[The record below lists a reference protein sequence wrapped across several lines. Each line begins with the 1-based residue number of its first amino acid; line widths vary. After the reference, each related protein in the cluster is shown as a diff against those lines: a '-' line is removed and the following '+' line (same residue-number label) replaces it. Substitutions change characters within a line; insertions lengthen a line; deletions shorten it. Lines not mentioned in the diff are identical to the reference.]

1 MENKGKLYV
10 GLAIMVGLIFL
21 GLMLPRAASVF
32 RSYERTVSVKGLCER
47 EVPADKV
54 IWPVVYKVV
63 GNDLGSVYRAIENKK
78 ETVFAFLKKGGIDEK
93 DISVSVPSLSDKDA
107 QEYGGNTRLYRY
119 VATCTITVCTTEV
132 DKVLALMASQSE
144 LLSKDIILESG
155 WDSNPQFLFE
165 GLNDIKPAM
174 IEEATKNARQV
185 AEKFAKDSGSRL
197 GKIRTAS
204 QGTFSIEARDSNT
217 PQTKKVRVV
226 TSVTYYLSREG
237 ITGARS

>member
-1 MENKGKLYV
+1 MENKGKLYL
-10 GLAIMVGLIFL
+10 GLAIMVGLVFL
-21 GLMLPRAASVF
+21 GLMLPRTAREF
-32 RSYERTVSVKGLCER
+32 RSFERTVSVKGLCER

-78 ETVFAFLKKGGIDEK
+78 ETIFTFLKKGGIDEK

-119 VATCTITVCTTEV
+119 VATCTITVCSTEV
-132 DKVLALMASQSE
+132 EKVLALMAAQSE

-155 WDSNPQFLFE
+155 WEATPQFLFE
-165 GLNDIKPAM
+165 GLNAIKPEM
-174 IEEATKNARQV
+174 IEVATKNARQV
-185 AEKFAKDSGSRL
+185 AEKFAKDSGSSL

-226 TSVTYYLSREG
+226 TSVTYYLKR
-237 ITGARS
+237 

>member
-226 TSVTYYLSREG
+226 TSVTYYLSR
-237 ITGARS
+237 

>member
-1 MENKGKLYV
+1 MENKGKASL

-21 GLMLPRAASVF
+21 GLMLPRTAREF
-32 RSYERTVSVKGLCER
+32 RSFERTVSVKGLCER

-63 GNDLGSVYRAIENKK
+63 GNDLGSVYRSIENKK
-78 ETVFAFLKKGGIDEK
+78 DIIISFLKKGGIDPK

-119 VATCTITVCTTEV
+119 VATCTITVCSTEV
-132 DKVLALMASQSE
+132 DKVLSLMAAQSE
-144 LLSKDIILESG
+144 LLSKDIILDSG
-155 WDSNPQFLFE
+155 WESTPQFLFE
-165 GLNDIKPAM
+165 GLNEIKPEM

-185 AEKFAKDSGSRL
+185 AEKFAKDSGSSL

-226 TSVTYYLSREG
+226 TSVTYYLKR
-237 ITGARS
+237 

>member
-1 MENKGKLYV
+1 MENKSKILLACAV
-10 GLAIMVGLIFL
+10 LAGLVFI
-21 GLMLPRAASVF
+21 GLMLPRTASVF

-78 ETVFAFLKKGGIDEK
+78 ETIFNFLKKGGIDAK

-119 VATCTITVCTTEV
+119 VATCTVTVCSTEV
-132 DKVLALMASQSE
+132 DKVLALMAAQSE

-155 WDSNPQFLFE
+155 WDSQPQFLFE
-165 GLNDIKPAM
+165 GLNNLKPEM

-226 TSVTYYLSREG
+226 TSVTYYLSR
-237 ITGARS
+237 

>member
-1 MENKGKLYV
+1 MENKGKLSL
-10 GLAIMVGLIFL
+10 GLAIMAGLVFL
-21 GLMLPRAASVF
+21 GLMLPRTAREF
-32 RSYERTVSVKGLCER
+32 RSFERTVSVKGLCER

-78 ETVFAFLKKGGIDEK
+78 ETIFAFLKKGGIDPE

-119 VATCTITVCTTEV
+119 VATCTITVCSTEV
-132 DKVLALMASQSE
+132 DKVLALMAAQSE
-144 LLSKDIILESG
+144 LLSKDIILENS
-155 WDSNPQFLFE
+155 WDSTPQFLFE
-165 GLNDIKPAM
+165 GLNDLKPEM

-185 AEKFAKDSGSRL
+185 AEKFAKDSGSSL

-226 TSVTYYLSREG
+226 TSVTYYLKR
-237 ITGARS
+237 

>member
-1 MENKGKLYV
+1 MENKGKIFL
-10 GLAIMVGLIFL
+10 GLAIMVGLVFL
-21 GLMLPRAASVF
+21 GLMLPRTAREF
-32 RSYERTVSVKGLCER
+32 RSFERTVSVKGLCER

-63 GNDLGSVYRAIENKK
+63 GNDLGSVYRSIENKK
-78 ETVFAFLKKGGIDEK
+78 ETIIAFLKKGGIDPE

-119 VATCTITVCTTEV
+119 VATCTLTVCSNEV
-132 DKVLALMASQSE
+132 DKVLALMAAQSE
-144 LLSKDIILESG
+144 LLSKDIILDSG
-155 WDSNPQFLFE
+155 WDSTPQFLFE
-165 GLNDIKPAM
+165 GLNDLKPEM

-185 AEKFAKDSGSRL
+185 AEKFAKDSGSSL

-226 TSVTYYLSREG
+226 TSVTYYLKR
-237 ITGARS
+237 

>member
-1 MENKGKLYV
+1 MENKGKLYL
-10 GLAIMVGLIFL
+10 GLAIMAGLVFL
-21 GLMLPRAASVF
+21 GLMLPRTAREF
-32 RSYERTVSVKGLCER
+32 RSFERTVSVKGLCER

-78 ETVFAFLKKGGIDEK
+78 ETIFTFLKKGGIDEK

-119 VATCTITVCTTEV
+119 VATCTITVCSTEV
-132 DKVLALMASQSE
+132 DKVLALMAAQSE

-155 WDSNPQFLFE
+155 WEATPQFLFE
-165 GLNDIKPAM
+165 GLNAIKPEM
-174 IEEATKNARQV
+174 IEVATKNARQV
-185 AEKFAKDSGSRL
+185 AEKFAKDSGSSL

-226 TSVTYYLSREG
+226 TSVTYYLKR
-237 ITGARS
+237 

>member
-1 MENKGKLYV
+1 MENKGKIYL
-10 GLAIMVGLIFL
+10 GLAIMTGLIFL
-21 GLMLPRAASVF
+21 GLMLPRTAREF
-32 RSYERTVSVKGLCER
+32 RSFERTVSVKGLCER

-63 GNDLGSVYRAIENKK
+63 GNDLGSVYRSIENKK
-78 ETVFAFLKKGGIDEK
+78 ETIIAFLKKGGIDPK

-119 VATCTITVCTTEV
+119 VATCTLTVCSNEV
-132 DKVLALMASQSE
+132 DKVLALMAAQSE
-144 LLSKDIILESG
+144 LLSKDIILDSG
-155 WDSNPQFLFE
+155 WDSTPQFLFE
-165 GLNDIKPAM
+165 GLNALKPEM

-185 AEKFAKDSGSRL
+185 AEKFAKDSGSSL

-226 TSVTYYLSREG
+226 TSVTYYLKR
-237 ITGARS
+237 

>member
-1 MENKGKLYV
+1 MENKSKVLFACAV
-10 GLAIMVGLIFL
+10 LAGLVFI
-21 GLMLPRAASVF
+21 GLMLPRTASVF

-78 ETVFAFLKKGGIDEK
+78 ETVFAFLKKGGIDPK
-93 DISVSVPSLSDKDA
+93 DISVSVPALSDKEA
-107 QEYGGNTRLYRY
+107 QEYGGNTRTYRY
-119 VATCTITVCTTEV
+119 VATCTITVCSAEV

-155 WDSNPQFLFE
+155 WDSQPQFLFE
-165 GLNDIKPAM
+165 GLNNLKPEM

-204 QGTFSIEARDSNT
+204 QGTFSIESRDSNT

-226 TSVTYYLSREG
+226 TSVTYYLSR
-237 ITGARS
+237 

>member
-1 MENKGKLYV
+1 MENKGKLSL
-10 GLAIMVGLIFL
+10 GLAIMAGLVFL
-21 GLMLPRAASVF
+21 GLMLPRTAREF
-32 RSYERTVSVKGLCER
+32 RSFERTVSVKGLCER

-78 ETVFAFLKKGGIDEK
+78 EIIFAFLKKGGIDPA

-119 VATCTITVCTTEV
+119 VATCTITVCSTEV
-132 DKVLALMASQSE
+132 DKVLALMAAQSE
-144 LLSKDIILESG
+144 LLSKDIILENS
-155 WDSNPQFLFE
+155 WDSTPQFLFE
-165 GLNDIKPAM
+165 GLNDLKPEM

-185 AEKFAKDSGSRL
+185 AEKFAKDSGSSL

-226 TSVTYYLSREG
+226 TSVTYYLKR
-237 ITGARS
+237 

>member
-1 MENKGKLYV
+1 MVMDNSGKCKFFSALALFA
-10 GLAIMVGLIFL
+10 GLVFI
-21 GLMLPRAASVF
+21 GLMLPHTAREF
-32 RSYERTVSVKGLCER
+32 RSFERTVSVKGLCER

-63 GNDLGSVYRAIENKK
+63 GNDLGTVYRSIEAKK
-78 ETVFAFLKKGGIDEK
+78 GVIFSFLQKGGIAPEE
-93 DISVSVPSLSDKDA
+93 ISVSVPSLSDKEA
-107 QEYGGNTRLYRY
+107 QEYGGNTRAYRY
-119 VATCTITVCTTEV
+119 VATCTVTVCTAEV
-132 DKVLALMASQSE
+132 EKVLALMASQSE
-144 LLSKDIILESG
+144 LLSRDIILESS
-155 WDSNPQFLFE
+155 WDSTPQFLFE
-165 GLNDIKPAM
+165 GLNDLKPEM

-226 TSVTYYLSREG
+226 TSVTYYLSR
-237 ITGARS
+237 

>member
-1 MENKGKLYV
+1 MEKNGKIFL
-10 GLAIMVGLIFL
+10 GLAVMVGLIFL
-21 GLMLPRAASVF
+21 GLMLPRAARAY
-32 RSYERTVSVKGLCER
+32 RSFERTVSVKGLCER

-78 ETVFAFLKKGGIDEK
+78 ETIFTFLKKGGIDPN

-119 VATCTITVCTTEV
+119 VATCTITVCSSEV
-132 DKVLALMASQSE
+132 DKVLALMAAQSE
-144 LLSKDIILESG
+144 LLSKDIILENG
-155 WDSNPQFLFE
+155 WEATPQFLFE
-165 GLNDIKPAM
+165 GLNDIKPEM

-185 AEKFAKDSGSRL
+185 AQKFAKDSGSSL

-226 TSVTYYLSREG
+226 TSVTYYLKR
-237 ITGARS
+237 

>member
-1 MENKGKLYV
+1 MENKGKIYL
-10 GLAIMVGLIFL
+10 GLAIMAGLVFL
-21 GLMLPRAASVF
+21 GLMLPRTAREF
-32 RSYERTVSVKGLCER
+32 RSFERTVSVKGLCER

-63 GNDLGSVYRAIENKK
+63 GNDLGSVYRSIENKK
-78 ETVFAFLKKGGIDEK
+78 ETIIAFLKKGGIDPE

-119 VATCTITVCTTEV
+119 VATCTLTVCSNEV
-132 DKVLALMASQSE
+132 DKVLALMAAQSE
-144 LLSKDIILESG
+144 LLSKDIILDSG
-155 WDSNPQFLFE
+155 WDSTPQFLFE
-165 GLNDIKPAM
+165 GLNALKPEM

-185 AEKFAKDSGSRL
+185 AEKFAKDSGSSL

-226 TSVTYYLSREG
+226 TSVTYYLKR
-237 ITGARS
+237 

>member
-1 MENKGKLYV
+1 MENKGKIYL
-10 GLAIMVGLIFL
+10 GLAIMAGLVFL
-21 GLMLPRAASVF
+21 GLMLPRTAREF
-32 RSYERTVSVKGLCER
+32 RSFERTVSVKGLCER
-47 EVPADKV
+47 EVPADTV

-63 GNDLGSVYRAIENKK
+63 GNDLGSVYRSIENKK
-78 ETVFAFLKKGGIDEK
+78 ETIIAFLKKGGIDPE

-119 VATCTITVCTTEV
+119 VATCTLTVCSNEV
-132 DKVLALMASQSE
+132 DKVLALMAAQSE
-144 LLSKDIILESG
+144 LLSKDIILDSG
-155 WDSNPQFLFE
+155 WDSTPQFLFE
-165 GLNDIKPAM
+165 GLNALKPEM

-185 AEKFAKDSGSRL
+185 AEKFAKDSGSSL

-226 TSVTYYLSREG
+226 TSVTYYLKR
-237 ITGARS
+237 

>member
-1 MENKGKLYV
+1 MENKGKLYL
-10 GLAIMVGLIFL
+10 GLTIMVGLIFL
-21 GLMLPRAASVF
+21 GLMLPRTAREF
-32 RSYERTVSVKGLCER
+32 RSFERTVSVKGLCER

-63 GNDLGSVYRAIENKK
+63 GNDLNSVYRAIESKK
-78 ETVFAFLKKGGIDEK
+78 EIIFNFLKKGGIEEK

-119 VATCTITVCTTEV
+119 VATCTITVCSAEV
-132 DKVLALMASQSE
+132 DKVLALMAAQSQ
-144 LLSKDIILESG
+144 LLSKDIILENG
-155 WDSNPQFLFE
+155 WEATPQFLFE
-165 GLNDIKPAM
+165 GLNEIKPEM
-174 IEEATKNARQV
+174 IEVATKNARQV
-185 AEKFAKDSGSRL
+185 AEKFAKDSGSSL

-226 TSVTYYLSREG
+226 TSVTYYLKR
-237 ITGARS
+237 

>member
-1 MENKGKLYV
+1 MENKGKLYL

-21 GLMLPRAASVF
+21 GLMLPRTAREF
-32 RSYERTVSVKGLCER
+32 RSFERTVSVKGLCER

-78 ETVFAFLKKGGIDEK
+78 ETIFTFLKKGGIDEK

-119 VATCTITVCTTEV
+119 VATCTITVCSTEV
-132 DKVLALMASQSE
+132 EKVLALMAAQSE

-155 WDSNPQFLFE
+155 WEATPQFLFE
-165 GLNDIKPAM
+165 GLNAIKPEM
-174 IEEATKNARQV
+174 IEVATKNARQV
-185 AEKFAKDSGSRL
+185 AEKFAKDSGSSL

-226 TSVTYYLSREG
+226 TSVTYYLKR
-237 ITGARS
+237 

>member
-1 MENKGKLYV
+1 MENKGKLSL

-21 GLMLPRAASVF
+21 GLMLPRTAREV
-32 RSYERTVSVKGLCER
+32 RSFERTVSVKGLCER

-54 IWPVVYKVV
+54 IWPVMYKVV
-63 GNDLGSVYRAIENKK
+63 GNDLNSVYRAIESKK
-78 ETVFAFLKKGGIDEK
+78 EIIFNFLKQGGIEEK

-119 VATCTITVCTTEV
+119 VATCTITVCSAEV
-132 DKVLALMASQSE
+132 DKVLALMAAQSQ
-144 LLSKDIILESG
+144 LLSKDIILENG
-155 WDSNPQFLFE
+155 WEATPQFLFE
-165 GLNDIKPAM
+165 GLNEIKPEM
-174 IEEATKNARQV
+174 IEVATKNARQV
-185 AEKFAKDSGSRL
+185 AEKFAKDSGSSL

-226 TSVTYYLSREG
+226 TSVTYYLKR
-237 ITGARS
+237 

>member
-1 MENKGKLYV
+1 MENRGKLYL
-10 GLAIMVGLIFL
+10 GLAIMVGLVFL
-21 GLMLPRAASVF
+21 GLMLPRTAREF
-32 RSYERTVSVKGLCER
+32 RSFERTVSVKGLCER

-78 ETVFAFLKKGGIDEK
+78 ETVFNFLKKGGIDPS

-119 VATCTITVCTTEV
+119 VATCTITVCSTEV
-132 DKVLALMASQSE
+132 DKVLALMASQGE
-144 LLSKDIILESG
+144 LLSKDIILENS
-155 WDSNPQFLFE
+155 WDSTPQFLFE
-165 GLNDIKPAM
+165 GLNALKPEM

-185 AEKFAKDSGSRL
+185 AEKFAKDSGSSL

-226 TSVTYYLSREG
+226 TSVTYYLKR
-237 ITGARS
+237 

>member
-1 MENKGKLYV
+1 MENKGKIYL
-10 GLAIMVGLIFL
+10 GLAIMAGLIFL
-21 GLMLPRAASVF
+21 GLMLPRTAREF
-32 RSYERTVSVKGLCER
+32 RSFERTVSVKGLCER

-63 GNDLGSVYRAIENKK
+63 GNDLGSVYRSIENKK
-78 ETVFAFLKKGGIDEK
+78 ETIIAFLKKGGIDPE

-119 VATCTITVCTTEV
+119 VATCTLTVCSNEV
-132 DKVLALMASQSE
+132 DKVLALMAAQSE
-144 LLSKDIILESG
+144 LLSKDIILDSG
-155 WDSNPQFLFE
+155 WDSTPQFLFE
-165 GLNDIKPAM
+165 GLNDLKPEM

-185 AEKFAKDSGSRL
+185 AEKFAKDSGSSL

-204 QGTFSIEARDSNT
+204 QSTFSIEARDSNT

-226 TSVTYYLSREG
+226 TSVTYYLKR
-237 ITGARS
+237 

>member
-1 MENKGKLYV
+1 MENKGKIYL
-10 GLAIMVGLIFL
+10 GLAIMAGLIFL
-21 GLMLPRAASVF
+21 GLMLPRTAREF
-32 RSYERTVSVKGLCER
+32 RSFERTVSVKGLCER

-63 GNDLGSVYRAIENKK
+63 GNDLGSVYRSIENKK
-78 ETVFAFLKKGGIDEK
+78 ETIIAFLKKGGIDPK

-119 VATCTITVCTTEV
+119 VATCTLTVCSNEV
-132 DKVLALMASQSE
+132 DKVLALMAAQSE
-144 LLSKDIILESG
+144 LLSKDIILDSG
-155 WDSNPQFLFE
+155 WDSTPQFLFE
-165 GLNDIKPAM
+165 GLNALKPEM

-185 AEKFAKDSGSRL
+185 AEKFAKDSGSSL

-226 TSVTYYLSREG
+226 TSVTYYLKR
-237 ITGARS
+237 

>member
-1 MENKGKLYV
+1 MIMENKGKLCIC
-10 GLAIMVGLIFL
+10 LAILAGLVFI
-21 GLMLPRAASVF
+21 GLMLPRTASVF

-78 ETVFAFLKKGGIDEK
+78 ETIFAFLKKGGIDEK

-119 VATCTITVCTTEV
+119 VATCTVTVCTTEV
-132 DKVLALMASQSE
+132 DKVLALMAAQSE
-144 LLSKDIILESG
+144 LLSRDIILESG
-155 WDSNPQFLFE
+155 WDANPQFLFE
-165 GLNDIKPAM
+165 GLNDIKPEM

-226 TSVTYYLSREG
+226 TSVTYYLSR
-237 ITGARS
+237 

>member
-1 MENKGKLYV
+1 MENKGKLSL

-21 GLMLPRAASVF
+21 GLMLPRTAREF
-32 RSYERTVSVKGLCER
+32 RSFERTVSVKGLCER

-54 IWPVVYKVV
+54 IWPVMYKVV
-63 GNDLGSVYRAIENKK
+63 GNDLNSVYRAIESKK
-78 ETVFAFLKKGGIDEK
+78 EIIFNFLKQGGIEEK

-119 VATCTITVCTTEV
+119 VATCTITVCSAEV
-132 DKVLALMASQSE
+132 DKVLALMAAQSQ
-144 LLSKDIILESG
+144 LLSKDIILENG
-155 WDSNPQFLFE
+155 WEATPQFLFE
-165 GLNDIKPAM
+165 GLNEIKPEM
-174 IEEATKNARQV
+174 IEVATKNARQV
-185 AEKFAKDSGSRL
+185 AEKFAKDSGSSL

-226 TSVTYYLSREG
+226 TSVTYYLKR
-237 ITGARS
+237 

>member
-1 MENKGKLYV
+1 MENKGKIYL
-10 GLAIMVGLIFL
+10 GLAIMAGLVFL
-21 GLMLPRAASVF
+21 GLMLPRTAREF
-32 RSYERTVSVKGLCER
+32 RSFERTVSVKGLCER

-63 GNDLGSVYRAIENKK
+63 GNDLGSVYRSIENKK
-78 ETVFAFLKKGGIDEK
+78 ETIIAFLKKGGIDPK

-119 VATCTITVCTTEV
+119 VATCTLTVCSNEV
-132 DKVLALMASQSE
+132 DKVLALMAAQSE
-144 LLSKDIILESG
+144 LLSKDIILDSG
-155 WDSNPQFLFE
+155 WDSTPQFLFE
-165 GLNDIKPAM
+165 GLNALKPEM

-185 AEKFAKDSGSRL
+185 AEKFAKDSGSSL

-226 TSVTYYLSREG
+226 TSVTYYLKR
-237 ITGARS
+237 

>member
-1 MENKGKLYV
+1 MENKSKILLACALLA
-10 GLAIMVGLIFL
+10 GLVFI
-21 GLMLPRAASVF
+21 GLMLPRTASVF

-78 ETVFAFLKKGGIDEK
+78 ETIFNFLKKGGIDAN

-119 VATCTITVCTTEV
+119 VATCTVTVCSTEV
-132 DKVLALMASQSE
+132 DKVLALMAAQSE

-155 WDSNPQFLFE
+155 WDSQPQFLFE
-165 GLNDIKPAM
+165 GLNNLKPEM

-226 TSVTYYLSREG
+226 TSVTYYLSR
-237 ITGARS
+237 

>member
-1 MENKGKLYV
+1 MENKGKLYL

-21 GLMLPRAASVF
+21 GLMLPRTAREF
-32 RSYERTVSVKGLCER
+32 RSFERTVSVKGLCER

-63 GNDLGSVYRAIENKK
+63 GNDLSSVYRAIESKK
-78 ETVFAFLKKGGIDEK
+78 EIIFNFLKKGGIEEK

-119 VATCTITVCTTEV
+119 VATCTITVCSAEV
-132 DKVLALMASQSE
+132 DKVLALMAAQSQ

-155 WDSNPQFLFE
+155 WEATPQFLFE
-165 GLNDIKPAM
+165 GLNDIKPEM
-174 IEEATKNARQV
+174 IEVATKNARQV
-185 AEKFAKDSGSRL
+185 AEKFAKDSGSSL

-226 TSVTYYLSREG
+226 TSVTYYLKR
-237 ITGARS
+237 